1 MERHERPDP
10 AEPDPEIPDDEEAAR
25 RNADERASGRPHA
38 NRLTRE
44 NASLRRR
51 LHETDAL
58 KAENAAKDERIAAL
72 ESEIEGLKGRLADAD
87 PPELTK
93 RALIAEA
100 LGEIRPLD
108 HGLARRLVGQ
118 VAEVRDGK
126 LYVGG
131 EELTPEDLREILP
144 PELLPTKAGAG
155 SGGRQP
161 RPATDIRGRAATDEE
176 LVRRGV
182 ESSAFFEKNKAEIH
196 AAERR
201 LAR

>member
-1 MERHERPDP
+1 LEKDEKPDP
-10 AEPDPEIPDDEEAAR
+10 AEPEPEIPDDEEAER
-25 RNADERASGRPHA
+25 RNAEERASGRPHA

-58 KAENAAKDERIAAL
+58 RAAGVAKDERIAAL
-72 ESEIEGLKGRLADAD
+72 ESEIEDLKGRLAEA
-87 PPELTK
+87 PALTK

-100 LGEIRPLD
+100 LGEVRPLD
-108 HGLARRLVGQ
+108 HGLARKLVSEI
-118 VAEVRDGK
+118 AEVRDGR
-126 LYVGG
+126 LFVGD
-131 EELTPEDLREILP
+131 EELTPEDLAEILP
-144 PELLPTKAGAG
+144 AEILPAKGGAG

-161 RPATDIRGRAATDEE
+161 RPATDFRGRAKTDEE
-176 LVRRGV
+176 LVRRGA
-182 ESSAFFEKNKAEIH
+182 ESSAFFEANKDAIR